1 MDEFPPDNSY
11 LGIRYRDAHRGI
23 ETRYVYYEDG
33 RVEAFI
39 DDKWLALCVFNTEQ
53 IAQAKSLIRSSG
65 LLEVA
70 DISAEGFY
78 DTASYVYHWNLD
90 GQSGSVVNA
99 AYPAKS
105 DPAFR
110 TLERGLDELES
121 LAREAGD

>member
-1 MDEFPPDNSY
+1 MAEFPPNNSY
-11 LGIRYRDAHRGI
+11 LAIRYRDAHRGI

-39 DDKWLALCVFNTEQ
+39 ENKWLTLCVFNTEQ
-53 IAQAKSLIRSSG
+53 IAQAKSLIHSSG
-65 LLEVA
+65 LLEVS
-70 DISAEGFY
+70 DIDAEGFY
-78 DTASYVYHWNLD
+78 DTASYVYYWSLD

-121 LAREAGD
+121 VAREASD

>member
-1 MDEFPPDNSY
+1 MAEFPPNNSY
-11 LGIRYRDAHRGI
+11 LAMRYQDAHRGI

-39 DDKWLALCVFNTEQ
+39 DDEWLTLCVFNTEQ
-53 IAQAKSLIRSSG
+53 IAQTKSLIRSSG
-65 LLEVA
+65 LLEVS

-78 DTASYVYHWNLD
+78 DTASYVYHWSLD

-99 AYPAKS
+99 AYPAQS

-110 TLERGLDELES
+110 TLERDLDELES
-121 LAREAGD
+121 LAREASD